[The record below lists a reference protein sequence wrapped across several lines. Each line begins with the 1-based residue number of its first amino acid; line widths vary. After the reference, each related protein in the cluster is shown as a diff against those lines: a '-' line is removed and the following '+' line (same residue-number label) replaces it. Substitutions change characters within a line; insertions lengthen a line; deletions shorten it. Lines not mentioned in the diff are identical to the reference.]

1 MADRVVASTDTLNY
15 FRHEFN
21 GSAEDVGDVADIL
34 SASGFI
40 ASATDVVE
48 AIVLINT
55 ELPEITTDAFVFP
68 TGTMTF
74 EGATDDSFETVLS
87 MTDPTADRTYTFPD
101 ANGDVVLV
109 TDTQTLTNKTLT
121 SPTINGGTFSGTF
134 TGTMDISGSVLSG
147 ASPLVFEGASADA
160 HETTLAFVDPTS
172 DRVVSLPNA
181 TDTLV
186 GKATTDTLTNKSFD
200 LGGTGN
206 SFTGTL
212 SEFNTALQGDSFST
226 LTGSDTLSNKTFTN
240 PTINGGT
247 YSGSFTGTMDI
258 TGTVLSGASPLVFEG
273 ATDDAHETTW
283 AFTDPTADRTITF
296 PNATD
301 TLIGK
306 ATTDTLTNKSFD
318 LGGSG
323 NSLTGTLSE
332 FNSALQGDSFATL
345 ADTLTLTNKTFTTPT
360 LTSPVLN
367 TGVSGS
373 AVADEDD
380 MSSNSATKLVTQQSI
395 KAYVDN
401 TLAALDLDFAPDS
414 GTGQNIVLGS
424 ETMTMAGGTGVDSS
438 ASSNTVTFA
447 IDSTVATLTGSQT
460 FTNKTFT
467 SPTIN
472 AMTFSSGQS
481 TSGLSIGSTGIVFE
495 GATADAHETTLT
507 VVDPTA
513 DRTIT
518 IPDATMTLLTT
529 ATHANKSNHISR
541 CIALG

>member
-273 ATDDAHETTW
+273 ASADAHETTW

-345 ADTLTLTNKTFTTPT
+345 VDTLTLTNKTFTTPT
-360 LTSPVLN
+360 LTSPVFN

-472 AMTFSSGQS
+472 TMTFSSGQS

-495 GATADAHETTLT
+495 GSTADAHETTLT